1 MQRFICPHSRN
12 MRFVVADSAF
22 LYKKYRKKPFFRLI
36 DNSLT
41 ACYAN
46 LSKLY
51 HALQTPYFH
60 VER

>member
-1 MQRFICPHSRN
+1 

-41 ACYAN
+41 VCYAN